1 MRSTFLLSV
10 LILAC
15 SARQNAQMIGPRPPT
30 ADPDRRPQ
38 AINTLKGVVI
48 DENTAV
54 IPRVKVQLQVRNGR
68 SFHEVEAVETDMTGR
83 FTFEKHAVGQYRL
96 VFTGI
101 AGLCPAT
108 IPVSYSNQGF
118 NGLQLTLPTAA
129 SDTCPEYCES
139 RVKVGE
145 MTGREG
151 RE

>member
-1 MRSTFLLSV
+1 MKCTFLLSV

-15 SARQNAQMIGPRPPT
+15 SARQNAQMIGPCPSH
-30 ADPDRRPQ
+30 ADPDRKPQ
-38 AINTLKGVVI
+38 AIKTLKGVVI
-48 DENTAV
+48 DENTGV
-54 IPRVKVQLQVRNGR
+54 VPKVKVQLQVRNGQN
-68 SFHEVEAVETDMTGR
+68 FHDLEAVETDMTGG

-96 VFTGI
+96 VFTGP
-101 AGLCPAT
+101 AGFCPAT

-139 RVKVGE
+139 RLKIGE